1 MKRIRYWESR
11 DGEATTEW
19 RLIIKERVKDKLK
32 MDLWKRLNTRPLRFI
47 IFLFQ
52 RYFFFLSLNASGFY
66 SWYFLWQPSSL
77 IFFYK
82 KFYTSRTTIS
92 LHKTF
97 LMLRGLSYVSVAE
110 SPWHMQKT
118 MRIVRSSDLLCLM
131 RRMPIVRSLQ
141 IRPASRITFN
151 AHLTSTRPS

>member
-52 RYFFFLSLNASGFY
+52 RYFFSFLPMRQDSTPEIFFDN
-66 SWYFLWQPSSL
+66 LWS
-77 IFFYK
+77 FFYK

-97 LMLRGLSYVSVAE
+97 LMLRGLCYVSVAA